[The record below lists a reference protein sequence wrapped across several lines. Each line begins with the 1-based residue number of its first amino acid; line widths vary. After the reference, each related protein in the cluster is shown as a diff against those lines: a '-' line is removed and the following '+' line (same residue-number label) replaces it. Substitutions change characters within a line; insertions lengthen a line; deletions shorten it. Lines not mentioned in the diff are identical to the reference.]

1 MVMLFRVSGGG
12 AEPYWRELGRRK
24 DLVDLA
30 DVAER
35 LSLRPMLTI
44 ARPGHD
50 EHAPAFAGYVAR
62 IGDDENIVTVL
73 ADQLDEVLARL
84 GAVPESR
91 GEYRYAPGKWS
102 LKEVIGHLADTERV
116 FAYRALRI
124 ARGDTIPLP
133 AFDDQA
139 WVAEMGAGER
149 TLADMVEEFGIVRRA
164 SLALFRHLPPAAWLR
179 RGIASDHPASV
190 RALAYIVA
198 GHARHHL
205 EVVEARYLG

>member
-1 MVMLFRVSGGG
+1 MLPTV
-12 AEPYWRELGRRK
+12 
-24 DLVDLA
+24 
-30 DVAER
+30 
-35 LSLRPMLTI
+35 
-44 ARPGHD
+44 RPGAD
-50 EHAPAFAGYVAR
+50 EYAPSFAGYVAR

-73 ADQLDEVLARL
+73 KDQLDEVLAHL
-84 GAVPESR
+84 GVVPESR
-91 GEYRYAPGKWS
+91 GDFRYAPGKWT
-102 LKEVIGHLADTERV
+102 LKEVIGHLSDTERV

-139 WVAEMGAGER
+139 WVAEIGAGDR
-149 TLADMVEEFGIVRRA
+149 TLTDMVEEFEVVRRA
-164 SLALFRHLPPAAWLR
+164 SFALFRHLPPAAWLR

-205 EVVEARYLG
+205 AVVEARYLG

>member
-1 MVMLFRVSGGG
+1 MTTISRP
-12 AEPYWRELGRRK
+12 A
-24 DLVDLA
+24 A
-30 DVAER
+30 DEY
-35 LSLRPMLTI
+35 
-44 ARPGHD
+44 
-50 EHAPAFAGYVAR
+50 APAFAGYVAHIR
-62 IGDDENIVTVL
+62 NDENIVDAL
-73 ADQLDEVLARL
+73 AAQLDEVRARL

-91 GEYRYAPGKWS
+91 GEYRYAPGKWT
-102 LKEVIGHLADTERV
+102 LKEVVGHLADTERV

-139 WVAEMGAGER
+139 WVAEMGAAGR
-149 TLADMVEEFGIVRRA
+149 TLADMVEEFATVRQA
-164 SLALFRHLPPAAWLR
+164 TLALFRHLPPAAWSR

-190 RALAYIVA
+190 RALAYVVA